1 MNGAVREVQ
10 VARLVYDEAS
20 KAPVIVLREVEG
32 DRLLPIWIGHPEAN
46 AIALALESIQLE
58 RPMTHDLLKNIIEGL
73 GGKVTKVVVNAL
85 KGNTYHA
92 RIIIETKE
100 GIYSFD
106 ARPSDSIA
114 LALRVGAPIYAAEE
128 VLARSE
134 FREEEEE

>member
-1 MNGAVREVQ
+1 M
-10 VARLVYDEAS
+10 VYDEAS
-20 KAPVIVLREVEG
+20 KAPVVVLREVDG

-46 AIALALESIQLE
+46 AIALALENIQLE
-58 RPMTHDLLKNIIEGL
+58 RPMTHDLLKSIIEGL

-85 KGNTYHA
+85 KANTYHA
-92 RIIIETKE
+92 RIVIETSE

-114 LALRVGAPIYAAEE
+114 LALRVGAPIYVAEE

-134 FREEEEE
+134 FREEEEEE